1 MSSNFSNHLRRT
13 YIKVLDQNFYK
24 NLMKDAFR
32 NPYKDIVFVYNPSCY
47 LSISYII
54 CCSLGYCLNYENI
67 VHHDIEIAET
77 QH

>member
-1 MSSNFSNHLRRT
+1 
-13 YIKVLDQNFYK
+13 
-24 NLMKDAFR
+24 MKDAFR